1 MYTIGLQS
9 AADAFLFSSLKA
21 QVALALFV
29 LFILLV
35 FGFCSQ
41 SDGPVDSAA
50 PVLPSSHLL
59 AIAPFFRQKV
69 TLRQQTLRPH

>member
-1 MYTIGLQS
+1 MYTVGLQS
-9 AADAFLFSSLKA
+9 VADAFLFSSLKA
-21 QVALALFV
+21 QVALALFI

-41 SDGPVDSAA
+41 SDGPVDSA

-59 AIAPFFRQKV
+59 SIAPFFRQKV
-69 TLRQQTLRPH
+69 TLRQQALRPH